1 MLMSYYSVTAGEQVL
16 VTAKERYGKYNYQ
29 SATDKQ
35 LVNVEL
41 LKLVNH

>member
-1 MLMSYYSVTAGEQVL
+1 MSYYSVTAAERVL
-16 VTAKERYGKYNYQ
+16 VTAKKERYGKYNYQ
-29 SATDKQ
+29 SATDNQ